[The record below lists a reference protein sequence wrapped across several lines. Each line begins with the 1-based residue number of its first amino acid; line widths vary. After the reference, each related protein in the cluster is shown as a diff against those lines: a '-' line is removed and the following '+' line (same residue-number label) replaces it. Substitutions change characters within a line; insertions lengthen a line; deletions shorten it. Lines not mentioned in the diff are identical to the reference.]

1 MPQASISVRDLV
13 GLRYGPVNLSRAWLH
28 PARLQEGV
36 RGHMEA
42 AANRPQGYRREV
54 PVEYEYTRGDWTLK
68 VRGRIDGLLDTGE
81 YILVEEIKTT
91 YLDDPDE
98 LLPEHNLFYTA
109 QLTLY
114 AWFVAHQ
121 HPGRQVR
128 ARLTWWHLGAEKELC
143 LDLGDQA
150 ELGGEELF
158 HELAEELL
166 AGEEAREQWL
176 QRRNAGLDKL
186 DFPFPD
192 YRPGQQQ
199 LVETTAMALEQRQ
212 DLMVEAATGI
222 GKTAAVLL
230 PALRWLKGA
239 RKDAKV
245 FFLTAKTS
253 GRDIVLETL
262 KRWDGLALRTV
273 VIESRERSCQHPDS
287 DCEHCE
293 LAQDFYRRANE
304 LMPRLVAESLLTAEY
319 IREQALAHELCP
331 FELGLEAALAADV
344 VIADYNYVFDP
355 MVQLNRFFGPG
366 KRIPA
371 VLLVDE
377 AHNLVSRGRD
387 MFSADLAKK
396 EILDLSRDL
405 KATDVALAD
414 QFAHVNKYFIAWNRE
429 LKTQGGGVLLL
440 EGLPR
445 GLPAALERLAEH
457 LAVAPENAALGDFPR
472 RLIKFN
478 KIVRLLDQSYR
489 ICVQRRGGD
498 TVVEL
503 LCLEPGPLLQK
514 QRGRCTGVFF
524 SGTLTPGQYYRRM
537 LGCRQEYLDMEL
549 PSPFPRQQRLFVHI
563 PGIRTT
569 YSVRHRYYQP
579 VAQCI
584 SLVAAQQA
592 GNYIAYLPSYA
603 YLQEVSLRLQESLPE
618 GYRLWVQQPGMDIE
632 QRQQLLAGISGPGAN
647 LGLAVMGGLFGEG
660 IDLPGRRLVGSIIVG
675 PGLPMVSA
683 ANELI
688 REHFDQQ
695 EEEGFLYAYAIPG
708 MLRVVQ
714 SAGRVFR
721 TPEDKGIV
729 VLIDDRFR
737 QNGYRQLLPGYWT
750 EEGLFDGNWLE
761 RIRDFWQQQV

>member
-1 MPQASISVRDLV
+1 MPSASISVRDLV

-36 RGHMEA
+36 QGHVA
-42 AANRPQGYRREV
+42 ATAQRPPGYRREV
-54 PVEYEYTRGDWTLK
+54 PIEYEYTRGDWTLK
-68 VRGRIDGLLDTGE
+68 VRGRIDGVLDTGD

-91 YLDDPDE
+91 YLEDPDE

-109 QLTLY
+109 QLSIY
-114 AWFVAHQ
+114 AWLIARQ
-121 HPGRQVR
+121 HPDREVR

-143 LDLGDQA
+143 LDLGKQQD
-150 ELGGEELF
+150 LGGEELF
-158 HELAEELL
+158 YELAGELL

-176 QRRNAGLDKL
+176 KQRNSCLEQLA
-186 DFPFPD
+186 FPFSD

-199 LVETTAMALEQRQ
+199 LVDTTAAALEQRH

-222 GKTAAVLL
+222 GKTVAVLL
-230 PALRWLKGA
+230 PALRWLKHA
-239 RKDAKV
+239 PKDAKV

-253 GRDIVLETL
+253 GREIVLETL
-262 KRWDGLALRTV
+262 RRWQGLELCTV
-273 VIESRERSCQHPDS
+273 VVESRERSCQHPDG
-287 DCEHCE
+287 DCDNCE
-293 LAQDFYRRANE
+293 LAQDFYRRAHE
-304 LMPRLVAESLLTAEY
+304 LMPRLLKERLLTAEH
-319 IREQALAHELCP
+319 IKAAALAHELCP
-331 FELGLEAALAADV
+331 FELGLEAALAADLV
-344 VIADYNYVFDP
+344 VADYNYVFDP

-377 AHNLVSRGRD
+377 AHNLVSRGRG

-396 EILDLSRDL
+396 EILDLSRDM
-405 KATDVALAD
+405 KVTDAGLAS
-414 QFAHVNKYFIAWNRE
+414 QLAEVNKYFIQWNKE
-429 LKTQGGGVLLL
+429 LKAQGGGVLLL
-440 EGLPR
+440 EALPR
-445 GLPAALERLAEH
+445 GFPAALERLSEH
-457 LAVAPENAALGDFPR
+457 LAVAPEHPPLGEFPR
-472 RLIKFN
+472 RLVKFN
-478 KIVRLLDQSYR
+478 KIVRLLDESYR
-489 ICVQRRGGD
+489 ICVQRRGRD

-524 SGTLTPGQYYRRM
+524 SATLTPGRYYRRL
-537 LGCRQEYLDMEL
+537 LGCREQYLDMTL
-549 PSPFPRQQRLFVHI
+549 PSPFPSHQRLFAHI

-584 SLVAAQQA
+584 SLVAAQQP

-603 YLQEVSLRLQESLPE
+603 YLREVAALLEQSPPK
-618 GYRLWVQQPGMDIE
+618 GYRLWIQQPGMDLQ
-632 QRQQLLAGISGPGAN
+632 QRQQLLAGMSGPGAN

-660 IDLPGRRLVGSIIVG
+660 IDLPGRQLVGSIIVG

-688 REHFDQQ
+688 REYFDQQ
-695 EEEGFLYAYAIPG
+695 EGEGFMYAYAIPG

-721 TPEDKGIV
+721 TPEDRGIV

-737 QNGYRQLLPGYWT
+737 QNGYRQLLPDYWV

-761 RIRDFWQQQV
+761 RIREFWQHK